1 MQKKQIISKLS
12 EWQPSWLNDVALYE
26 AESRIFL
33 ILVARVLGMDYSLKN
48 QMSLVER
55 GYFSELYHQ
64 LGICKV
70 ADDKIFDLF
79 SQYQKYGNF
88 NWIDSYFVII
98 KGYHWFDTEDLD
110 EYLTLADEII
120 ADRFELEIGLR
131 LKQL

>member
-55 GYFSELYHQ
+55 GYFSEALSSVGH
-64 LGICKV
+64 L
-70 ADDKIFDLF
+70 
-79 SQYQKYGNF
+79 
-88 NWIDSYFVII
+88 
-98 KGYHWFDTEDLD
+98 
-110 EYLTLADEII
+110 
-120 ADRFELEIGLR
+120 
-131 LKQL
+131 